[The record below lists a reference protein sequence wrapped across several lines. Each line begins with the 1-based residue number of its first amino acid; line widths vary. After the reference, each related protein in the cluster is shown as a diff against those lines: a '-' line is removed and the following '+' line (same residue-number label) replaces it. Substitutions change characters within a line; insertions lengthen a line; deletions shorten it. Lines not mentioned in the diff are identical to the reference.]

1 MLPILLAAYKKYG
14 SAAARCLVDANQV
27 CNIGLLAETTKN
39 GRPTATSSSASSQGA
54 GLVCVG
60 GSQPLGIPIGS
71 ATSGSSS
78 TSRCRAAWR
87 RAPSHLVAT
96 CA

>member
-14 SAAARCLVDANQV
+14 SAAARCLVEANQV

-39 GRPTATSSSASSQGA
+39 GRPTATNSSARSQGA

-60 GSQPLGIPIGS
+60 GNQPLGMPIGS
-71 ATSGSSS
+71 ASSGNSS
-78 TSRCRAAWR
+78 TSKWKAAWR
-87 RAPSHLVAT
+87 RAPNHLIAT